1 MAYIP
6 WWQRMS
12 PPTFAE
18 RFDLGG
24 LAGRVG
30 FKDNPLKNFVRNPE
44 GVNQWTQ
51 KTVTEIQEI
60 IDNAP
65 DNWTAKDF
73 RGEGKLNNPTLKN
86 FKGKLLTR
94 HDTQLEGVKF
104 KHLGKRRFVEPNKQD
119 IERYKKIK
127 KVQGSN
133 ISMIG
138 SGQTGKQFSHVY
150 PLIEDAPPGTK
161 TTFVIDA
168 KMNRKLE
175 GFNQIGQ
182 KIAEEQSLL
191 KKNNKFPL
199 TGDVK
204 KQMEILNGRAKL
216 NARNAINTLGK
227 NFKGQIGYFQVDSET
242 GVFKNKA
249 GNFKMSFAGLKN
261 KDKIYKDMS
270 GKERKDFERTESKKL
285 KNKEMKKIVKQIAK
299 KSTKSATAKLL
310 YPAMLVNQLLFGDK
324 FSKGPWDFPL
334 TITEDVKQT
343 NELLEMI
350 GDKVNLAA
358 GGRVSYLDGG
368 IASLKK

>member
-182 KIAEEQSLL
+182 KIAEEQSLI

-199 TGDVK
+199 TGDAK
-204 KQMEILNGRAKL
+204 KQMEVLNGRAKL

-242 GVFKNKA
+242 GIFKNKA

-285 KNKEMKKIVKQIAK
+285 KNKEIKKIVKQVAK
-299 KSTKSATAKLL
+299 RIPGKSPLL
-310 YPAMLVNQLLFGDK
+310 SLMLMNQMLFGRKFDEYKGFALTPARDVEQIQELGTMITDK
-324 FSKGPWDFPL
+324 FNYF
-334 TITEDVKQT
+334 
-343 NELLEMI
+343 N
-350 GDKVNLAA
+350 
-358 GGRVSYLDGG
+358 GG